1 MTFGPGL
8 YIVENGAMA
17 INGGG
22 VASSADV
29 NLQGSGVTFF
39 LTNGGYASIGS
50 HASLQ
55 LSAPTFLVFGSRSAT
70 GVSNSISGG
79 SASTLQGAIY
89 LPASSIQ
96 FSGNSTASGGCT
108 QIIAQQITLIGN
120 STLQSSCESAG
131 SWNSVI

>member
-1 MTFGPGL
+1 MAAGWRRQPTSTFKGR
-8 YIVENGAMA
+8 
-17 INGGG
+17 
-22 VASSADV
+22 ASP
-29 NLQGSGVTFF
+29 FF
-39 LTNGGYASIGS
+39 LTNGGYAIIGS
-50 HASLQ
+50 HATLQ

-108 QIIAQQITLIGN
+108 QIIAQQINLIGN
-120 STLQSSCESAG
+120 STLSSCESAG